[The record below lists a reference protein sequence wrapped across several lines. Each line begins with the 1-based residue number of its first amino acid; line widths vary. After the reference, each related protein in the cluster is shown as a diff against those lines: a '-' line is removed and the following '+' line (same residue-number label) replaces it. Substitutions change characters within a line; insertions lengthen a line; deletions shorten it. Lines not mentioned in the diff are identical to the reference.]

1 MVLEPARLKVRPW
14 PSARPLPRRGAA
26 TGSAQP
32 IFQPHPPFFLFF
44 FLRLSYC
51 NFEPHGTPAT
61 KNSVQPS
68 RSDPTTRPNQLASCY
83 SRPNPTPPPVR
94 RPILTAGRP
103 ALLPGRRGRI
113 ILAAT
118 RILVGCS
125 QIYYSNRLH
134 TPIRI
139 CLLRIL

>member
-1 MVLEPARLKVRPW
+1 MVLEPALLKSAALAFRPAPPMSW
-14 PSARPLPRRGAA
+14 GSDWLGPAHLP
-26 TGSAQP
+26 TP
-32 IFQPHPPFFLFF
+32 PPFFSFF

-83 SRPNPTPPPVR
+83 SRPNPSPPPVR